1 VLSLSNEIN
10 VRLIKNYILKRY
22 VIVNLHPSIN
32 QLFDF
37 YEYESSSVVS
47 NFMMMNYLCDIFS
60 VDRLMVKEIFSQI
73 IKEKRKLEEL
83 GKINI

>member
-1 VLSLSNEIN
+1 
-10 VRLIKNYILKRY
+10 
-22 VIVNLHPSIN
+22 
-32 QLFDF
+32 
-37 YEYESSSVVS
+37 
-47 NFMMMNYLCDIFS
+47 MMMNYLCDIFS